1 MGWFGAAVP
10 REEDEDADKVGDS
23 SSESLLISYL
33 VPCLLLCVSE
43 LGSQQGLSK
52 AECPQGGMLAVASR
66 S

>member
-10 REEDEDADKVGDS
+10 RDEDEDADKVGDS
-23 SSESLLISYL
+23 SGESLLISYL

-52 AECPQGGMLAVASR
+52 AERPQGGMLAVASR